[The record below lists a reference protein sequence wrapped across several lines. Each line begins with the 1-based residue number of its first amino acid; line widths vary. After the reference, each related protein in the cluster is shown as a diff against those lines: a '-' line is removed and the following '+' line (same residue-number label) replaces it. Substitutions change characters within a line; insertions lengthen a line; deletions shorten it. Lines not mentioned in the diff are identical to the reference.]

1 MMRKRLA
8 AAVAL
13 VLLAAPALADTAAP
27 PPPPTRSPRGGAF
40 PMQGGEAIFKGV
52 CQGCHMPDAKGA
64 TGAGTYPAL
73 TGNPRLASAQYMA
86 ATILFGRHDMPS
98 FKTSATPNHSFFEDA
113 KLSDAQIAEVI
124 NYIRT
129 HFGNH
134 YSDSITAAQVTAM
147 HPQDNPSNSTP

>member
-1 MMRKRLA
+1 MKSA
-8 AAVAL
+8 ALLLSGLLCIGAAHAQSSDNAL
-13 VLLAAPALADTAAP
+13 Y
-27 PPPPTRSPRGGAF
+27 TRATLHNAN
-40 PMQGGEAIFKGV
+40 GEAIFKNI

-73 TGNPRLASAQYMA
+73 TGNPRLASAPYMA

-98 FKTSATPNHSFFEDA
+98 FETKLTPSRGFDDA
-113 KLSDAQIAEVI
+113 KLSDAQIADVI

-134 YSDSITAAQVTAM
+134 YTDSISAAEVSAM
-147 HPQDNPSNSTP
+147 HPQDAPH

>member
-1 MMRKRLA
+1 MMRFASYFCSAALLLSCTGLA
-8 AAVAL
+8 QAQSSDNAL
-13 VLLAAPALADTAAP
+13 Y
-27 PPPPTRSPRGGAF
+27 TRSTLRDAN
-40 PMQGGEAIFKGV
+40 GEAIFRHI